1 MYLWKL
7 ISVPFN
13 EKHSINAGQINDL
26 ELKNQLDLLKIQGW
40 EVVRM
45 LAIACNDGTFFDFL
59 IELKCEVIPFPVL
72 RRGFY
77 PISKLR

>member
-7 ISVPFN
+7 ISVPFH
-13 EKHSINAGQINDL
+13 KKGSINAEEINDV
-26 ELKNQLDLLKIQGW
+26 ELKNKLDLLKIQGW

-45 LAIACNDGTFFDFL
+45 LAITRNDGTFFDFL

-77 PISKLR
+77 PIFKLR

>member
-40 EVVRM
+40 EVVLECLLLRAM
-45 LAIACNDGTFFDFL
+45 MVHSL
-59 IELKCEVIPFPVL
+59 IF
-72 RRGFY
+72 
-77 PISKLR
+77 